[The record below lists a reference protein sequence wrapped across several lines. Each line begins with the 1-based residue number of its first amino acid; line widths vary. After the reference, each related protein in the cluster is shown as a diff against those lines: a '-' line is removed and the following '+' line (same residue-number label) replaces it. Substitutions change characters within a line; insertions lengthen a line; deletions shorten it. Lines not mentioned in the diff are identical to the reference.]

1 VFRGN
6 GARWIARARRGP
18 SSTLVVT
25 EREIR
30 MLDAEA
36 RADIVLALDR
46 YGYVCGCG
54 SGARRLGKASEIVGE
69 HLSRFAPPEDA
80 TSGAAE
86 RMLRKAAARGTH
98 ADNRWWVRTDGSR
111 LWADTLVTA
120 TCDATG
126 EVTGFFIVMREVTR
140 HWQRMAELAAV
151 AEATR
156 IILTGRPGEEILAL
170 VVRRMRELTGA
181 ASAIVLSMDWDG
193 TLTMRAADGPWA
205 DALHGLKADG
215 GEPFALEVIRNGR
228 PRMLR
233 EIRDWPRRGGPG
245 ADAAGLASAMF
256 VPLPVDGRRVG
267 VAALAGLGSR
277 FTRADL
283 RAVEVLAEPAALAV
297 ERAWCDEDVWRL
309 AETYARGRD
318 VLRSTLDSLAARAVD
333 GTGSIGCAVHLLTP
347 WPYNGDSKSAPAAA
361 HGSYGRV
368 PKNPAPVQPVCRR
381 LVIER
386 QQPASA
392 RGAGRTGNADGV
404 VVRLPLLHWDQ
415 RIGELRCYYPGDR
428 RRPDDAE
435 IGFLK
440 MIAELAAASATH
452 GRLWIAA
459 QQKAALEE
467 RQRLSR
473 ELHDSIN
480 QALYG
485 IKLDAGAARELL
497 DRDVA
502 KAAEPIEHVLDLAE
516 GGLSEIRALIF
527 NLRREPP
534 DAQGLVAALARQA
547 ELVRVRHGIAT
558 ETLLGPE
565 PAATPKVK
573 RVLYRVVEEA
583 LHNAAKHSGARQV
596 TLRLFTGPGTIT
608 AVVTDDGKGFEPDQA
623 FPGHLGLRSMRERI
637 AAVGGDLDVESRPG
651 RGTKV
656 RASVPPGVE

>member
-1 VFRGN
+1 MN
-6 GARWIARARRGP
+6 
-18 SSTLVVT
+18 

-30 MLDAEA
+30 MLDDDT

-46 YGYVCGCG
+46 YGHVRGCG
-54 SGARRLGKASEIVGE
+54 AGARRLGRSTEIVGE

-80 TSGAAE
+80 DSGAAE
-86 RMLRKAAARGTH
+86 RLLRKAAAHGTH
-98 ADNRWWVRTDGSR
+98 GANRWWVRTDGSR

-120 TCDATG
+120 TFDATG
-126 EVTGFFIVMREVTR
+126 EVIGFVIVMREVTR

-156 IILTGRPGEEILAL
+156 TILTGRPGDEILAL

-181 ASAIVLSMDWDG
+181 ASAIVLSLDWDG
-193 TLTMRAADGPWA
+193 TLTTRAADGPWA
-205 DALHGLKADG
+205 DALYGLKADG
-215 GEPFALEVIRNGR
+215 GELLALDVIRGGR

-233 EIRDWPRRGGPG
+233 KISGWPRRAEPADAD
-245 ADAAGLASAMF
+245 ADAAGLATAMF

-267 VAALAGLGSR
+267 VAALAGLGRR

-283 RAVEVLAEPAALAV
+283 RAVELLADPAALAV

-309 AETYARGRD
+309 AENSARGRD
-318 VLRSTLDSLAARAVD
+318 ALRSALDSLAARAVD
-333 GTGSIGCAVHLLTP
+333 GTDSTGCAVHLLTP
-347 WPYNGDSKSAPAAA
+347 WPYNGDSKSVPPAAV
-361 HGSYGRV
+361 GSYGKV
-368 PKNPAPVQPVCRR
+368 PTNQGPLPPVCRR

-386 QQPASA
+386 QPPASA
-392 RGAGRTGNADGV
+392 SGRAGTAGGV

-428 RRPDDAE
+428 RRPDDRE

-440 MIAELAAASATH
+440 MIADLAAASVTH

-459 QQKAALEE
+459 QQKAAMEE

-497 DRDVA
+497 DRDAA
-502 KAAEPIEHVLDLAE
+502 KAVEPIEHVLDLAE
-516 GGLSEIRALIF
+516 GGLSEIRGLIF

-547 ELVRVRHGIAT
+547 ELIRVRHGIAT

-565 PAATPKVK
+565 PAASPQAK

-656 RASVPPGVE
+656 RATVPPGVE